1 MNIITLDF
9 ETFFSDDYTLKKMT
23 TESYVRDSRFRAH
36 GVGIRWQEP
45 GHNLDWPIRTAW
57 FSGENIAAGL
67 ANFDWSQ
74 TAVLAHHAHFDGL
87 ILAHHYGV
95 RPALWLDTLSMA
107 RALIGNHLSVS
118 LESLAAHFGL
128 EAKTGAVRGH
138 EGQALAR
145 HGRGATAPI
154 SRRVLT

>member
-9 ETFFSDDYTLKKMT
+9 ETFDDDYTLKKLT
-23 TESYVRDSRFRAH
+23 TEAYVRDARFCAL
-36 GVGIRWQEP
+36 GMGIRWQEQ
-45 GHNLDWPIRTAW
+45 GHNFDFPIRTAW
-57 FSGENIAAGL
+57 FSDGDIAAGL
-67 ANFDWSQ
+67 AQFDWSQ
-74 TAVLAHHAHFDGL
+74 TAVLCHHAHFDGL

-128 EAKTGAVRGH
+128 EAKRVPYEAMKGKHWHDMDAGA
-138 EGQALAR
+138 A
-145 HGRGATAPI
+145 API
-154 SRRVLT
+154 